1 MNTVEIITLVTNIFI
16 MVGGG
21 VLAYYGRGTKVGAV
35 LDAIL
40 QKSPRIEDMD
50 NRIKRL
56 ERKDNYKNNAT

>member
-21 VLAYYGRGTKVGAV
+21 VLAYYGRGRKVGV
-35 LDAIL
+35 ILDTIL
-40 QKSPRIEDMD
+40 EKSSRIEDME

-56 ERKDNYKNNAT
+56 ERKGKYNNVS